1 MLEEGRPKEE
11 EIRMEKDSVGRE
23 DRKRKGRGER
33 ITKLRYGENGK
44 NRTIKEKVQKG
55 ERKRI

>member
-11 EIRMEKDSVGRE
+11 ESGMEKDSVGRE
-23 DRKRKGRGER
+23 DRKRKGHGER

-44 NRTIKEKVQKG
+44 NRTIKEKEQKG